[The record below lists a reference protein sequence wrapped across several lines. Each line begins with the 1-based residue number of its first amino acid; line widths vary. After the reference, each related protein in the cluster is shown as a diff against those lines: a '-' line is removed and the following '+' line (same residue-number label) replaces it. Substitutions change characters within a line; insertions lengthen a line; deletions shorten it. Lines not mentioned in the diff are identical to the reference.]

1 MKILTNIL
9 ILLISNLTLAQIEK
23 KNDTLEVWTL
33 FSIGNFVNQNAEKI
47 IEKEWP
53 FKIKGI
59 AGDSFIES
67 LIDSVEIH
75 NNKIWNYLDSNG
87 YPNSKKKFESDL
99 LAEIIRIKK
108 VVNISNSN
116 KKVISLFDK
125 WRKNGRHNYT
135 ELNKLNDFKYEFLLY
150 SFDVKDLDKGQTF
163 ELKYI
168 VDLKKEKVKIIE

>member
-23 KNDTLEVWTL
+23 KNDTLEIWTL

-53 FKIKGI
+53 FKVKGI
-59 AGDSFIES
+59 AGDSFVEG

-75 NNKIWNYLDSNG
+75 NNKIWNYLDTNG
-87 YPNSKKKFESDL
+87 YSNSKKKFESDL

-108 VVNISNSN
+108 AVEISQSN
-116 KKVISLFDK
+116 KTVSELYTKL
-125 WRKNGRHNYT
+125 RKRKLQNYT
-135 ELNKLNDFKYEFLLY
+135 ELKKENNTKYEFTVF
-150 SFDVKDLDKGQTF
+150 SFDLKNLERKQDF
-163 ELKYI
+163 EFKFI
-168 VDLKKEKVKIIE
+168 SDLKKEKTKIIE

>member
-23 KNDTLEVWTL
+23 KNDTLEIWTL

-53 FKIKGI
+53 FKVKGI
-59 AGDSFIES
+59 AGDSFVEG

-87 YPNSKKKFESDL
+87 YSNSKEKFESDL

-108 VVNISNSN
+108 AVEISQSN
-116 KKVISLFDK
+116 KTVAELYAKLK
-125 WRKNGRHNYT
+125 KRNLQNYT
-135 ELNKLNDFKYEFLLY
+135 ELKKVNNTKYEFTIF
-150 SFDVKDLDKGQTF
+150 SFDLKNIEKVQDF
-163 ELKYI
+163 ELKLI
-168 VDLKKEKVKIIE
+168 SDLKKEKIKIVE

>member
-23 KNDTLEVWTL
+23 KNDTLEIWTL

-53 FKIKGI
+53 FKVKGI
-59 AGDSFIES
+59 AGDSFVEG

-75 NNKIWNYLDSNG
+75 NNKIWNYLDTNG
-87 YPNSKKKFESDL
+87 YSNSKKKFESDL

-108 VVNISNSN
+108 AVEISQSN
-116 KKVISLFDK
+116 KTVSELYTKL
-125 WRKNGRHNYT
+125 RKRKLQNYT
-135 ELNKLNDFKYEFLLY
+135 ELKKENNTKYEFTVF
-150 SFDVKDLDKGQTF
+150 SFDLKNLERVQDF
-163 ELKYI
+163 EFKFI
-168 VDLKKEKVKIIE
+168 SDLKKEKTKIIE